1 MCSTVQD
8 RPGSTRIPAALA
20 ALSDPR
26 PVWQLSDDEVETA
39 LAEVER
45 TEAALVA
52 RRAALVQEADQRGMK
67 DRCKALSTERWLQD
81 RFRLS
86 HRDAKTRVDQAR
98 LLCGQPT
105 AHEALAAGTVTP
117 EQATVIA
124 TCLDAVDQLPGVD
137 PVEREQAARLLVEQA
152 AGLGPRGLAVA
163 AERILENLTRSPS
176 TDTLADTD
184 AVARELAA
192 AEAAAQARRDQHAGP
207 QVPPGRVAGLPGQDP
222 PHRRAGR

>member
-8 RPGSTRIPAALA
+8 RPGSTRTPA

-105 AHEALAAGTVTP
+105 AHRRWR
-117 EQATVIA
+117 
-124 TCLDAVDQLPGVD
+124 PG
-137 PVEREQAARLLVEQA
+137 
-152 AGLGPRGLAVA
+152 
-163 AERILENLTRSPS
+163 RSPRS
-176 TDTLADTD
+176 
-184 AVARELAA
+184 
-192 AEAAAQARRDQHAGP
+192 RRP
-207 QVPPGRVAGLPGQDP
+207 
-222 PHRRAGR
+222 